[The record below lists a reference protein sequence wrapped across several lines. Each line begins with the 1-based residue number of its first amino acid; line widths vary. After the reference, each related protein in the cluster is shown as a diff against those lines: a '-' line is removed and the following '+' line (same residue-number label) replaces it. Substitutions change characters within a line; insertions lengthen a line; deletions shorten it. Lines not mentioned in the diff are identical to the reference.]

1 MTSRSHPAMTVAL
14 NLLVIALA
22 CISAI
27 PLVWVLCASLK
38 SGDALF
44 THMFLPP
51 EGFRGLGLS
60 NYARLL
66 SDRPMM
72 LWIVNSAFLA
82 STHTVIVVILSSLG
96 GFALAKYEF
105 TGKRFCMGLMLVTML
120 LPGQVILP
128 SLYEMIDRIGWVNS
142 YLGIL
147 VPGAVS
153 VFGIFLFKQAMQTV
167 PDELLS
173 AARVDGC
180 SEVRVWWSV
189 ALPVVRPMIGA
200 YTLMAFLGTWNSFLW
215 PQLVLKDESKYTL
228 PIGLSNLSSLP
239 ELQTDYGVIMAGT
252 IISIA
257 PVMVLFLILQRELI
271 EGLTSGSVKG

>member
-1 MTSRSHPAMTVAL
+1 
-14 NLLVIALA
+14 
-22 CISAI
+22 
-27 PLVWVLCASLK
+27 
-38 SGDALF
+38 
-44 THMFLPP
+44 
-51 EGFRGLGLS
+51 
-60 NYARLL
+60 
-66 SDRPMM
+66 
-72 LWIVNSAFLA
+72 
-82 STHTVIVVILSSLG
+82 
-96 GFALAKYEF
+96 
-105 TGKRFCMGLMLVTML
+105 
-120 LPGQVILP
+120 
-128 SLYEMIDRIGWVNS
+128 
-142 YLGIL
+142 
-147 VPGAVS
+147 
-153 VFGIFLFKQAMQTV
+153 
-167 PDELLS
+167 
-173 AARVDGC
+173 VDGC